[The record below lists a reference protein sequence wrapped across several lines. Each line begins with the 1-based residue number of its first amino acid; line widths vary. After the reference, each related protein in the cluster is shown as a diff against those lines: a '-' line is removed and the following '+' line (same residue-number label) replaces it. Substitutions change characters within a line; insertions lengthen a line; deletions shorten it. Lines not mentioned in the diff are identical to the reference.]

1 MLAASGVLDHHI
13 DGIAGLILQQLQL
26 AWGGAAGRDRL
37 RAQAISHPKIVEV
50 QRRFRGGRQE
60 HDVAAGELKVVLI
73 AFLFYVPVALL
84 LGCWKYWFVDDGVC
98 TSLWFLAKYYML
110 LFVLIAMIGEQV
122 PHLWFCCCSLE
133 LPGIL
138 VFLEVLSSMLYSRRC
153 IV

>member
-1 MLAASGVLDHHI
+1 
-13 DGIAGLILQQLQL
+13 
-26 AWGGAAGRDRL
+26 
-37 RAQAISHPKIVEV
+37 V
-50 QRRFRGGRQE
+50 QRRFRGGLQE

-73 AFLFYVPVALL
+73 AFLFYVPGVALL
-84 LGCWKYWFVDDGVC
+84 LGCWKYWPFVDDVVC
-98 TSLWFLAKYYML
+98 TSLLFIAKYYML

-122 PHLWFCCCSLE
+122 PHLWLSCCGLK